1 MSAGD
6 WPQLVLVDV
15 VLGCAVCATETV
27 VERIDGEE
35 IGRPLCERCGRVVD
49 VHLAGGAAA

>member
-49 VHLAGGAAA
+49 VHFAGGAAA